1 MTLQP
6 LIMLWPLEGHAK
18 IRWMHSMCGVM
29 PRMMDAEYVRSHA
42 KDDGCRVC
50 ADCRLS
56 GEDRLALAD
65 TPVDHLPPSFA
76 GACCFT
82 LRSAGV
88 HMLAG

>member
-6 LIMLWPLEGHAK
+6 LIMLCPLG
-18 IRWMHSMCGVM
+18 G
-29 PRMMDAEYVRSHA
+29 HA

-50 ADCRLS
+50 AYCGLS
-56 GEDRLALAD
+56 GEDRLALAY
-65 TPVDHLPPSFA
+65 TPVDQLPPSLA